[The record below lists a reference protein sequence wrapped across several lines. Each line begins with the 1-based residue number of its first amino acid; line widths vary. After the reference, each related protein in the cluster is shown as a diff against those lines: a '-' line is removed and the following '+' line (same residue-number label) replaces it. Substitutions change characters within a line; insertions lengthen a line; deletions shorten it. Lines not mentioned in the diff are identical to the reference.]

1 MAVPAHTKPLL
12 SDEDRPP
19 RRLFTVEEYYRMAE
33 AGILPSGPTELIG
46 GVVYEGGMRRRFTL
60 EDLERMVEVGILSED
75 ERVELIGGE
84 VVEMMAIGHR
94 HAACVKRLI
103 RIFAV
108 GLGERVVVG
117 VQDPVRLQAVEAPQP
132 DLTVARPRADFYASG
147 HPAPDDI
154 LLLVEVGDTSL
165 PYDRATKVP
174 LYARHG
180 VRELW
185 VVDLS
190 AELVEVYR
198 RPAREGYGEVRQL
211 RRGDAIAPEA
221 LSDFRVTIEAI
232 LG

>member
-1 MAVPAHTKPLL
+1 M
-12 SDEDRPP
+12 
-19 RRLFTVEEYYRMAE
+19 
-33 AGILPSGPTELIG
+33 ELIG
-46 GVVYEGGMRRRFTL
+46 GVVYEGGMKRRFTL
-60 EDLERMVEVGILSED
+60 EDLERMVEAGIINED

-94 HAACVKRLI
+94 HAACVKRLN
-103 RIFAV
+103 RIFSL

-117 VQDPVRLQAVEAPQP
+117 VQDPVRLQAVEGPQP
-132 DLTVARPRADFYASG
+132 DLTIARPRTDFYASG
-147 HPAPDDI
+147 HPTPDDI

-165 PYDRATKVP
+165 PYDRTTKVP

-190 AELVEVYR
+190 AELVEVHR
-198 RPAREGYGEVRQL
+198 RPAREGYLEVRQL
-211 RRGDAIAPEA
+211 RRGDSVAPEA
-221 LSDFRVTIEAI
+221 LDDFSVSVEMI

>member
-1 MAVPAHTKPLL
+1 MAVHAHTKPLL
-12 SDEDRPP
+12 SEEDRPP
-19 RRLFTVEEYYRMAE
+19 TRRFTVDEYYRMAE
-33 AGILPSGPTELIG
+33 LGILPSGPVELIG

-60 EDLERMVEVGILSED
+60 EDLERMVEAGIISVD

-94 HAACVKRLI
+94 HAACVKRLN
-103 RIFAV
+103 RIFSL

-117 VQDPVRLQAVEAPQP
+117 VQDPVRLQAVEGPQP
-132 DLTVARPRADFYASG
+132 DLTIALPRADFYASG
-147 HPAPDDI
+147 HPTPEDI
-154 LLLVEVGDTSL
+154 LLLIEVSDSSL

-185 VVDLS
+185 LVDLS
-190 AELVEVYR
+190 AEVVEVHR
-198 RPAREGYGEVRQL
+198 RPTREGYTEARQL
-211 RRGDAIAPEA
+211 RRGDSIAPEA
-221 LSDFRVTIEAI
+221 LSEFRVTVEAI